1 MPEAI
6 VSINSR
12 RFAVLA
18 SLALIAVLVPG
29 GRTTAQGKAADYD
42 RAESVHRR
50 LDGLVVDAVD
60 TAGWIGTTS
69 RFWYRKSITGGTTFM
84 IADAATLQKKPA
96 FDHTAI
102 AASLSAAAG
111 RTIDARN
118 LPFNTLAFSADERSF
133 DVGVDT
139 ARYTCVVAESRCTRV
154 AGATGRGGRGGGG
167 AAFARFGGGLY
178 GDGPQPNTAPRM
190 SPDGKVEASI
200 RNFNVFTRTAGARD
214 WTPLSTD
221 GSDANAYS
229 IQSLSWSPDSK
240 KLAAYRV
247 RPGFKREVHYVMS
260 SPEDQIQPTDVRRLY
275 NKPGDVLDMDQ
286 PVLFDLA
293 TRKQTEISN
302 SLFPNAYEM
311 TGLAWRADSRAVT
324 FEYNQRGHQAYRV
337 IEVDARTG
345 AARAIV
351 NEETP
356 TFFEYSAKKYRF
368 DLGDGAETVWM
379 SERDGWNHLYLYDG
393 AAGRVKNQITKG
405 SWVVRGVESVDPVK
419 RQVWFRAS
427 GMSAGKDPYFIH
439 YYRVNLDG
447 SGLTTLTE
455 ADANH
460 SVRMSGDGQYY
471 LDRYSRVDLPPVLEL
486 RRVSDQKLLM
496 TVEKA
501 DASALLAA
509 GWRPPEAFVA
519 KGRDG
524 KTDIYGVI
532 VRPTTFDPS
541 KKYPVIE
548 YIYAG
553 PHDSFVPK
561 TWGVQYGMQSQ
572 AELGFIVAQIDGMG
586 TSNRSKAFHDVAW
599 QNIGDA
605 GFPDRILWH
614 KAVAAKYPWYDI
626 SKVGIY
632 GGSAGGQNAMG
643 ALLFHPEFYKVAVS
657 FAGCHDN
664 RMDKIWWNE
673 QWLGWPIGPQYD
685 SSSNVVNAHRLQGKL
700 LLLVGELDENVDP
713 SSTLQVAN
721 ALIKANK
728 TFDFFMFPGGDHAVG
743 RRGPLA
749 PYGDRKQ
756 WDYFVHNVLGVEPP
770 DWNGVRQAGMPR
782 P

>member
-1 MPEAI
+1 MPEAL

-12 RFAVLA
+12 LRRPVYFAA
-18 SLALIAVLVPG
+18 IAVLFMPG
-29 GRTTAQGKAADYD
+29 RAIAQGKAADYD

-60 TAGWIGTTS
+60 TAGWIGNTS
-69 RFWYRKSITGGTTFM
+69 RFWYRKSVTGGTMFM
-84 IADAATLQKKPA
+84 IADAATLQKRPA
-96 FDHTAI
+96 FDHAAI
-102 AASLSAAAG
+102 AASLTTAAG
-111 RTIDARN
+111 RSIDLRN
-118 LPFNTLAFSADERSF
+118 LPFSTLAFSADERSF
-133 DVGVDT
+133 DVTVDT
-139 ARYTCVVAESRCTRV
+139 ARYTCLVADSRCTRT
-154 AGATGRGGRGGGG
+154 AGASGRGGRGGAG
-167 AAFARFGGGLY
+167 AFARFGGGLY
-178 GDGPQPNTAPRM
+178 GDGPQPNTMPRV

-200 RNFNVFTRTAGARD
+200 RNFNVFTRAVGARD

-221 GSDANAYS
+221 GSEANAYS

-240 KLAAYRV
+240 KLAGYRV

-260 SPEDQIQPTDVRRLY
+260 SPEDQIQPKDVRRLY
-275 NKPGDVLDMDQ
+275 NKPGDVLDVDQ
-286 PVLFDLA
+286 PVLFDLS
-293 TRKQTEISN
+293 TRKQTEVPN
-302 SLFPNAYEM
+302 ALFPNAYET
-311 TGLAWRADSRAVT
+311 TGLVWRADSRAVT

-345 AARAIV
+345 AARAIID
-351 NEETP
+351 EETP

-393 AAGRVKNQITKG
+393 TTGRVKNQITKG
-405 SWVVRGVESVDPVK
+405 PWVVRGVEHVDPVK

-427 GMSAGKDPYFIH
+427 GMYAGKDPYFIH
-439 YYRVNLDG
+439 YYRINLDG
-447 SGLTTLTE
+447 SGLTTFTE

-460 SVRMSGDGQYY
+460 WARLSGDGQYY

-486 RRVSDQKLLM
+486 RRTSDQKLLM

-501 DASALLAA
+501 NASALLAS
-509 GWRPPEAFVA
+509 GWRPPEAFIA

-532 VRPTTFDPS
+532 VRPTNFDPS

-572 AELGFIVAQIDGMG
+572 AELGFIVSQIDGMG

-599 QNIGDA
+599 HNIGDA

-614 KAVAAKYPWYDI
+614 TAVAAKYPWYDV
-626 SKVGIY
+626 SKIGIY

-673 QWLGWPIGPQYD
+673 QWMGWPIGAQYD
-685 SSSNVVNAHRLQGKL
+685 SSSNVVNAYRLQGKL

-743 RRGPLA
+743 RRGALA

-756 WDYFVHNVLGVEPP
+756 WDYFVHNILGVEPP

-782 P
+782 

>member
-1 MPEAI
+1 MSTA
-6 VSINSR
+6 R
-12 RFAVLA
+12 RRVRFPLTAATV
-18 SLALIAVLVPG
+18 SLALALPAA
-29 GRTTAQGKAADYD
+29 AQGTAADYA

-50 LDGLVVDAVD
+50 LDGLVLDAVD
-60 TAGWIGTTS
+60 TTSWFGNTT
-69 RFWYRKSITGGTTFM
+69 RFWYRKSIKGGSLFM
-84 IADAATLQKKPA
+84 IADAATLEKRPA
-96 FDHTAI
+96 FDHAAL
-102 AASLSAAAG
+102 AASLTTAAG
-111 RTIDARN
+111 RAIDPHN
-118 LPFNTLAFSADERSF
+118 LPFNALAYGADERAF
-133 DVGVDT
+133 DVTIDTGRFTCTVVD
-139 ARYTCVVAESRCTRV
+139 ARCTRALPT
-154 AGATGRGGRGGGG
+154 AGRGGRGGRGGGG
-167 AAFARFGGGLY
+167 FPRFGGGLY
-178 GDGPQPNTAPRM
+178 GDAPQPNTTPRV
-190 SPDGKVEASI
+190 SPDGEVEASV
-200 RNFNVFTRTAGARD
+200 RNFNVFTRTVGAPD
-214 WTPLSTD
+214 WTPLSAD
-221 GSDANAYS
+221 GSEANAYA

-247 RPGFKREVHYVMS
+247 KPGFKREVHYVMS
-260 SPEDQIQPTDVRRLY
+260 SPEDQIQPRDVRRLY
-275 NKPGDVLDMDQ
+275 NKPGDVLDVDQ
-286 PVLFDLA
+286 PVLFDLV

-302 SLFPNAYEM
+302 ALFPNAYEV
-311 TGLAWRADSRAVT
+311 TGLTWRADSRALT

-337 IEVDARTG
+337 VEIDAITG
-345 AARAIV
+345 AARAIID
-351 NEETP
+351 EETP

-368 DLGDGAETVWM
+368 DLNDGAEIVWM

-393 AAGRVKNQITKG
+393 ATGRVKNQITRG
-405 SWVVRGVESVDPVK
+405 PWLVRGVDRVDPVT

-427 GMSAGKDPYFIH
+427 GMYAGKDPYFVH
-439 YYRVNLDG
+439 SYRINLDG
-447 SGLTTLTE
+447 TGLTTFTR

-460 SVRMSGDGQYY
+460 MVRFSGDGQYY
-471 LDRYSRVDLPPVLEL
+471 LDRYSRVDLPPVMEL
-486 RRVSDQKLLM
+486 RRTSDQQLVL

-501 DASALLAA
+501 DASTLLAT
-509 GWRPPEAFVA
+509 GWRMPEAFVS

-524 KTDIYGVI
+524 TTDIYGVI
-532 VRPTTFDPS
+532 VRPTNFDPK

-561 TWGVQYGMQSQ
+561 TWGVQYGMQAQ
-572 AELGFIVAQIDGMG
+572 AELGFIVSQIDGMG

-605 GFPDRILWH
+605 GFPDRIRWH
-614 KAVAAKYPWYDI
+614 KAVAAKYPWYDV

-673 QWLGWPIGPQYD
+673 QWMGWPLGPQYD
-685 SSSNVVNAHRLQGKL
+685 SSSNVVNAYRLQGKL

-721 ALIKANK
+721 ALIKAHK
-728 TFDFFMFPGGDHAVG
+728 SFDFFMFPGGEHAVG
-743 RRGPLA
+743 RRGALA

-756 WDYFVHNVLGVEPP
+756 WDYFVHHLLGTEPP
-770 DWNGVRQAGMPR
+770 DRNAGRASGTP
-782 P
+782 

>member
-1 MPEAI
+1 MPEAL

-12 RFAVLA
+12 LRRPVFFAA
-18 SLALIAVLVPG
+18 IAVLLMPG
-29 GRTTAQGKAADYD
+29 RAIAQGKAADYD
-42 RAESVHRR
+42 RAESVHGR

-60 TAGWIGTTS
+60 TAGWIGNTS
-69 RFWYRKSITGGTTFM
+69 RFWYRKSVTGGTMFM
-84 IADAATLQKKPA
+84 IADAATLQKRPA
-96 FDHTAI
+96 FDHAAI
-102 AASLSAAAG
+102 AASLTTAAG
-111 RTIDARN
+111 RSIDLRN
-118 LPFNTLAFSADERSF
+118 LPFSTLAFSADERSF
-133 DVGVDT
+133 DVTVDT
-139 ARYTCVVAESRCTRV
+139 ARYTCLVADSRCTRI
-154 AGATGRGGRGGGG
+154 AGASGRGGRGGAG
-167 AAFARFGGGLY
+167 AFARFGGGLY
-178 GDGPQPNTAPRM
+178 GDGPQPNTTPRV

-200 RNFNVFTRTAGARD
+200 RNFNVFTRAVGARD

-221 GSDANAYS
+221 GSEANAYS

-240 KLAAYRV
+240 KLAGYRV

-260 SPEDQIQPTDVRRLY
+260 SPEDQIQPKDVRRLY
-275 NKPGDVLDMDQ
+275 NKPGDVLDVDQ
-286 PVLFDLA
+286 PVLFDLS
-293 TRKQTEISN
+293 TRKQTEVSN
-302 SLFPNAYEM
+302 ALFPNAYEM
-311 TGLAWRADSRAVT
+311 TGLVWRADSRAVT

-351 NEETP
+351 DEETP

-368 DLGDGAETVWM
+368 DLGDGAEAVWM

-393 AAGRVKNQITKG
+393 TTGRVKNQITKG
-405 SWVVRGVESVDPVK
+405 PWVVRGVEHVDPVK

-427 GMSAGKDPYFIH
+427 GMYAGKDPYFIH
-439 YYRVNLDG
+439 YYRINLDG
-447 SGLTTLTE
+447 SGLTTFTE

-460 SVRMSGDGQYY
+460 WARLSGDGQYY

-486 RRVSDQKLLM
+486 RRTSDQKLLM

-501 DASALLAA
+501 NASALLAT
-509 GWRPPEAFVA
+509 GWRPPEAFIA

-532 VRPTTFDPS
+532 VRPTNFDPS

-572 AELGFIVAQIDGMG
+572 AELGFIVSQIDGMG

-599 QNIGDA
+599 HNIGDA

-614 KAVAAKYPWYDI
+614 RAVAAKYPWYDVAKI
-626 SKVGIY
+626 GIY

-673 QWLGWPIGPQYD
+673 QWMGWPIGAQYD
-685 SSSNVVNAHRLQGKL
+685 SSSNVVNAYRLQGKL

-743 RRGPLA
+743 RRGALA

-756 WDYFVHNVLGVEPP
+756 WDYFVHNILGVEPP

-782 P
+782 

>member
-1 MPEAI
+1 MATTI
-6 VSINSR
+6 GNRTS
-12 RFAVLA
+12 AVFIAFLM
-18 SLALIAVLVPG
+18 SLSLTAG
-29 GRTTAQGKAADYD
+29 GAAQGTAADYA
-42 RAESVHRR
+42 RAESVRKR

-60 TAGWIGTTS
+60 TAAWIGTTS
-69 RFWYRKSITGGTTFM
+69 RFWYRKSITGGFTFM
-84 IADAATLQKKPA
+84 TADAATLRKQPA
-96 FDHTAI
+96 FDHAAI
-102 AASLSAAAG
+102 AASLGSATG
-111 RTIDARN
+111 RAVDARN
-118 LPFNTLAFSADERSF
+118 LPFTAIAFAADERTF
-133 DVGVDT
+133 DVSVDT
-139 ARYTCVVAESRCTRV
+139 MRFTCAIAESRCTRS
-154 AGATGRGGRGGGG
+154 AQGGGRGGRGGGG
-167 AAFARFGGGLY
+167 GPRFGGGLY
-178 GDGPQPNTAPRM
+178 GDPAPLNTAPRL
-190 SPDGKVEASI
+190 SPDGTTEATV
-200 RNFNVFTRTAGARD
+200 RNFNVFTRAVGSRD
-214 WTPLSTD
+214 WLPLSAD

-229 IQSLSWSPDSK
+229 IQSLAWSPDSK

-260 SPEDQIQPTDVRRLY
+260 SPEDQVQPKDVRRLY

-286 PVLFDLA
+286 PVLFDLP
-293 TRKQTEISN
+293 TRRQTEISN
-302 SLFPNAYEM
+302 ALFPNAYEV
-311 TGLAWRADSRAVT
+311 TALAWRADSRAVT

-337 IEVDARTG
+337 IEIDARTG

-368 DLGDGAETVWM
+368 DLNDGAELVWM
-379 SERDGWNHLYLYDG
+379 SERDGWNHLYLYD
-393 AAGRVKNQITKG
+393 ATAGRVKNQITRG
-405 SWVVRGVESVDPVK
+405 AWLVRGVDRIDTAT

-427 GMSAGKDPYFIH
+427 GMYPGKDPYFVH
-439 YYRVNLDG
+439 YYRINLDG
-447 SGLTTLTE
+447 GGLTTLTE

-460 SVRMSGDGQYY
+460 AVRLSGDGQFY
-471 LDRYSRVDLPPVLEL
+471 LDRYSRVDLPPVLEV
-486 RRVSDQKLLM
+486 RRTADQQLLM

-501 DASALLAA
+501 DASALFAT
-509 GWRPPEAFVA
+509 GWRVPEAFVA

-524 KTDIYGVI
+524 ATDIYGVI
-532 VRPTTFDPS
+532 VRPTNFDPA
-541 KKYPVIE
+541 KRYPVIE

-561 TWGVQYGMQSQ
+561 SWGVQYGMQAQ
-572 AELGFIVAQIDGMG
+572 AELGFIVSQIDGMG

-599 QNIGDA
+599 KNIGDA
-605 GFPDRILWH
+605 GFPDRIRWH
-614 KAVAAKYPWYDI
+614 RAVAAKYRWYDV

-643 ALLFHPEFYKVAVS
+643 ALLFHPELYKVAVS

-673 QWLGWPIGPQYD
+673 QWMGWPLGPQYD
-685 SSSNVVNAHRLQGKL
+685 SSSNVVNAPRLQGKL

-728 TFDFFMFPGGDHAVG
+728 SFDFFMFPGGDHGVG

-756 WDYFVHNVLGVEPP
+756 WDYFVHHLLGVEPP
-770 DWNGVRQAGMPR
+770 DRNGRATP
-782 P
+782 